1 VETRV
6 NVNDHYIQKMEGQL
20 IEIRY
25 QHKPYIRGLIVERYR
40 QAYPEDAGII
50 DDVEFSIEMID
61 VLMDNGIYTFD
72 IDDPE
77 YNIYFSDNG
86 VWIMEKN

>member
-1 VETRV
+1 METRV

-25 QHKPYIRGLIVERYR
+25 HHKPHIRGLIVERYR
-40 QAYPEDAGII
+40 QAYPEDIESI
-50 DDVEFSIEMID
+50 DDIEYSIEMID
-61 VLMDNGIYTFD
+61 VLMDNGIYSFD

-77 YNIYFSDNG
+77 YNIYFSDG
-86 VWIMEKN
+86 GIWIIEKN